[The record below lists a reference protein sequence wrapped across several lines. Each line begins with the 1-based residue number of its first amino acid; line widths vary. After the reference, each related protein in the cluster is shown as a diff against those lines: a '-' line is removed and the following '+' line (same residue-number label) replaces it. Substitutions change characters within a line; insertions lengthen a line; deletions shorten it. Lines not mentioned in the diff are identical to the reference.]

1 MQRMHPGYQGGRV
14 VFDILPDLMESF
26 FGTDDM
32 LPIVALPNGFSKS
45 FGDCGLE
52 GAYHHGDGSGM
63 PDPYVLQDENA
74 MDMIRH
80 YYERVQRDVR
90 EMLRNFIP
98 TSRNNITRVAK
109 YAAIARADG
118 YEIGARS

>member
-1 MQRMHPGYQGGRV
+1 
-14 VFDILPDLMESF
+14 MEGF
-26 FGTDDM
+26 LGTDDM

-45 FGDCGLE
+45 FADCGLE
-52 GAYHHGDGSGM
+52 GAYHRGDGSGM
-63 PDPYVLQDENA
+63 PDPYIIENQDAVEVV
-74 MDMIRH
+74 RH
-80 YYERVQRDVR
+80 YYERVRRDVR
-90 EMLRNFIP
+90 EMLRNVIP